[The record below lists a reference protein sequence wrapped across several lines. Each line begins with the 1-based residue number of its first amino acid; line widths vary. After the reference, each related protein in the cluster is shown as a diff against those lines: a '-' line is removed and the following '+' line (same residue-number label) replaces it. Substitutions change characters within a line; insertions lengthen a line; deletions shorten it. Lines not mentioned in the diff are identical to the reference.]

1 MTDFVVCSA
10 SFTRTSR
17 RFKSCCAHGFA
28 DVLAKPSGIRRMRC
42 VSTSGLRSDEVE
54 SGQKEGPCGVHHAEA
69 GGGREAEGVP
79 DTLWREAGGAEEAHH
94 RKYRSGKSPAG
105 GAQEPLLK
113 NKYQHRGQQHR
124 REEKPLA

>member
-17 RFKSCCAHGFA
+17 RFKSCCAHGCA

-54 SGQKEGPCGVHHAEA
+54 SGQKEGPCRVHHAEA
-69 GGGREAEGVP
+69 RRCPEAEAVF
-79 DTLWREAGGAEEAHH
+79 DTLWRELASADDAHH
-94 RKYRSGKSPAG
+94 PKARSADRPRD
-105 GAQEPLLK
+105 GAQQPPRK
-113 NKYQHRGQQHR
+113 HKY
-124 REEKPLA
+124 